1 LILVRQSA
9 LDPEE
14 LPVSDLHSAST
25 MPQTA
30 VTDVPYA
37 GGRVSALG
45 FARAAQERHL
55 MNTLTR
61 RTFMA
66 AAAGTLAAPSATL
79 GQSANARLR
88 FAVDWVWQGNHSIWT
103 LAQDRGFFAD
113 EKLDAS
119 IERGYGSADNLTK
132 LAAGA
137 LDIGLVDPNLLTK
150 FNHENGNSQMT
161 AVCVVYDAAP
171 SAIIFLRSS
180 GIKTVKDL
188 EGKKLAV
195 TETDATWPLFRVL
208 CKINDVDL
216 AKIDVVNVSP
226 QLRDTM
232 VIQKRVDASLGFFVT
247 AVINIAAAGVPRDD
261 IGYLQYS
268 KNGLALYSL
277 SLVCKKD
284 FAVANPAAVSGFV
297 RGTVKGARAMLADR
311 QAAIASVIR
320 RDPLLK
326 ADVENARNELMNEGS
341 LLTAWVRQHGMS
353 TVDRE
358 RFERTTGQVAEVFG
372 VNVKPKMED
381 LYTDRFLPPAA
392 ERMLS

>member
-1 LILVRQSA
+1 MSMT
-9 LDPEE
+9 PH
-14 LPVSDLHSAST
+14 P
-25 MPQTA
+25 
-30 VTDVPYA
+30 
-37 GGRVSALG
+37 
-45 FARAAQERHL
+45 AR
-55 MNTLTR
+55 
-61 RTFMA
+61 
-66 AAAGTLAAPSATL
+66 
-79 GQSANARLR
+79 
-88 FAVDWVWQGNHSIWT
+88 
-103 LAQDRGFFAD
+103 
-113 EKLDAS
+113 
-119 IERGYGSADNLTK
+119 
-132 LAAGA
+132 
-137 LDIGLVDPNLLTK
+137 
-150 FNHENGNSQMT
+150 
-161 AVCVVYDAAP
+161 
-171 SAIIFLRSS
+171 IIFLKSS

-208 CKINDVDL
+208 CKINGVDL
-216 AKIDVVNVSP
+216 AKIEVVNVSP

-247 AVINIAAAGVPRDD
+247 AVINIAAAGVSRDD

-284 FAVANPAAVSGFV
+284 FAAANPAAVSGFV

-341 LLTAWVRQHGMS
+341 LLTPWVRQHGMS